1 MSLTSYLAAP
11 SRDLESICRGVRNY
25 YKKFPQHVKY
35 FQIIFSCLQLY
46 DRGPETHSGDAGR
59 Q

>member
-1 MSLTSYLAAP
+1 V
-11 SRDLESICRGVRNY
+11 RDR
-25 YKKFPQHVKY
+25 YKEFPQHVKY
-35 FQIIFSCLQLY
+35 FQIIFLCLQLY